1 MTLDEQKKAVIALFD
16 EAAGWGV
23 PALDARHLPRIAGAL
38 GIGMPEPVR
47 VPPAQVIVADRMREG
62 AGVLH
67 VPEHQ
72 VLEVRM
78 HEGRGV
84 LHAAEEALPPVGVRA
99 GMRIPLPDMPA
110 EWKDTRYGRLPVCRL
125 KPAKNGEMLNI
136 QCAVFCRMH
145 NVERCA
151 FVLPEGARARS
162 MAVANFDHK
171 QGYFVSETHNVFG
184 LRQARHYKR
193 RPGLK
198 LEGGRH
204 A

>member
-47 VPPAQVIVADRMREG
+47 VPPAQVIVPD
-62 AGVLH
+62 
-67 VPEHQ
+67 P
-72 VLEVRM
+72 M
-78 HEGRGV
+78 HEGAAV
-84 LHAAEEALPPVGVRA
+84 LHAEPVRVPPIVELEVTAEGT
-99 GMRIPLPDMPA
+99 RIPMP
-110 EWKDTRYGRLPVCRL
+110 EEVMEIRETKYGRLPVCHL
-125 KPAKNGEMLNI
+125 KPAKSGEMLNL
-136 QCAVFCRMH
+136 QCAVFCRTH

-184 LRQARHYKR
+184 LRQARHYQNR
-193 RPGLK
+193 RPLLK
-198 LEGGRH
+198 LKGERH
-204 A
+204 V